1 MTFIPKMQSIPM
13 GGSKAYGKN
22 RWRWYYDS
30 IADWMIANPGG
41 QLKDCAKHIN
51 KHPNTVTSIIRS
63 DLFQEYLAQRK
74 QEWQREHDRAIVQK
88 TTAVAE
94 RALDIMLD
102 KMEKQA
108 DKIPMQVVAEV
119 ATNALDR
126 LGYAPKAAAAVQ
138 VNVDNSTTSNQVVMV
153 PISPEAL
160 EEARDAIRLAE
171 QQRKLEARRT
181 LELEAE
187 PTVED
192 ATDETR
198 TAPESTLTLDDVE

>member
-1 MTFIPKMQSIPM
+1 MVFIPKMQSVPM
-13 GGSKAYGKN
+13 GGKAAYGKN

-94 RALDIMLD
+94 KALDLMLD

-108 DKIPMQVVAEV
+108 DKIPMQIVSEV

-126 LGYAPKAAAAVQ
+126 LGYAPQRNPQVQ
-138 VNVDNSTTSNQVVMV
+138 VNVDNSTNSNQVVMV

-160 EEARDAIRLAE
+160 EEARDAIRAAE
-171 QQRKLEARRT
+171 QQRQLESRRT

-187 PTVED
+187 PTTED
-192 ATDETR
+192 VTDDTR
-198 TAPESTLTLDDVE
+198 TAPESLTLDDVE